1 MERNI
6 LRFEFLIFWQPFRMF
21 DIETFHS
28 SKHKVIRLVVVRKRE
43 VSALLYSLCLS
54 VSDPVQLGNSR
65 RKYFQ
70 VVLFTGESL
79 QLTLR

>member
-6 LRFEFLIFWQPFRMF
+6 LRFEFLIFWKTFWML
-21 DIETFHS
+21 DIESFYS
-28 SKHKVIRLVVVRKRE
+28 SKQKVIRLVVVQKRE
-43 VSALLYSLCLS
+43 VSTLLYNLCLS
-54 VSDPVQLGNSR
+54 VSDPVR

>member
-1 MERNI
+1 
-6 LRFEFLIFWQPFRMF
+6 MF
-21 DIETFHS
+21 DIERFHS
-28 SKHKVIRLVVVRKRE
+28 SKYKVIRFVVVRKRE
-43 VSALLYSLCLS
+43 VSTLLYNLCLS
-54 VSDPVQLGNSR
+54 VGDPVQVGNSR